1 MRLVGS
7 SLSDINFQCLKQWF
21 LKLIHFHRFF
31 EVLAICRKYQI
42 TDFKYIFFS
51 SQKKKITEVK
61 TFHVLN
67 SPWISSF
74 PPLMWRSTL
83 CSLYSIGRWQTP
95 VFQNLDSLSLGYWG
109 GLTFEWSGITS
120 TSLSTGR
127 TPCCKLYL
135 ELILYE
141 SFVRYLHI
149 RRDYRWFIFCINSN
163 PKWVTI
169 IYQQMA
175 VLAWV
180 TANVTIKRDT
190 PVTHPWRVRI
200 HHCFWWDMVRDT
212 KTEWFCTE
220 GPLSTK
226 TDFCC

>member
-1 MRLVGS
+1 MRLVRP

-31 EVLAICRKYQI
+31 EVLAICRRYQI
-42 TDFKYIFFS
+42 TDFKYIFSS
-51 SQKKKITEVK
+51 SQKKNHRSENLPCSL
-61 TFHVLN
+61 FSLN
-67 SPWISSF
+67 FIISSTYVEKYTVQLVFHRKMSNPSF
-74 PPLMWRSTL
+74 PKLGLIFPWLSGRFDIWLVRNYQHLPLHGENTVL
-83 CSLYSIGRWQTP
+83 QTILRINF
-95 VFQNLDSLSLGYWG
+95 VW
-109 GLTFEWSGITS
+109 II
-120 TSLSTGR
+120 
-127 TPCCKLYL
+127 CKISKYTKRLQM
-135 ELILYE
+135 I
-141 SFVRYLHI
+141 
-149 RRDYRWFIFCINSN
+149 IFCINTN

-190 PVTHPWRVRI
+190 PVTHPWRGRI

-212 KTEWFCTE
+212 KAEWFCTA